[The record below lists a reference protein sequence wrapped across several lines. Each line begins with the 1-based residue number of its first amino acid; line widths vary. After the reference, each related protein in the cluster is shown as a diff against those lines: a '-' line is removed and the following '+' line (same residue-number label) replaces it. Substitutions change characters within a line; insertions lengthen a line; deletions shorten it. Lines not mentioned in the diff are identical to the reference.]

1 MIGSW
6 LVRKSKFDTIFVYAT
21 SPIFQT
27 AVAIFI
33 KWIYRKRLVIWV
45 QDLWPDVLEATGT
58 IKNKR
63 LLRLI
68 GKMVGWIYSR
78 CDLILVQSKE
88 FVENIQ
94 IWVPSKKIIYLPNPS
109 LLLESGLNFPTI
121 RSKKDFIIVF
131 AGNIG
136 RAQAFDTIL
145 EAAKNL
151 RNYKEIKFVIV
162 GAGVDKARAEEIASE
177 NALNMVFI
185 GKVEHASI
193 NGVLEQSDCVL
204 VSLSAHPIVSKTIPS
219 KIATYMAS
227 GKPIIGSLD
236 GAGARI
242 INEAEAGLI
251 GEAENVNVLTEN
263 IIKMFKIS
271 DKQRKRFGKNGYEY
285 FKKYFEMEIVASR
298 LNQILTKE

>member
-1 MIGSW
+1 M
-6 LVRKSKFDTIFVYAT
+6 
-21 SPIFQT
+21 
-27 AVAIFI
+27 
-33 KWIYRKRLVIWV
+33 
-45 QDLWPDVLEATGT
+45 
-58 IKNKR
+58 
-63 LLRLI
+63 
-68 GKMVGWIYSR
+68 
-78 CDLILVQSKE
+78 
-88 FVENIQ
+88 
-94 IWVPSKKIIYLPNPS
+94 
-109 LLLESGLNFPTI
+109 
-121 RSKKDFIIVF
+121 
-131 AGNIG
+131 
-136 RAQAFDTIL
+136 
-145 EAAKNL
+145 
-151 RNYKEIKFVIV
+151 IV

-271 DKQRKRFGKNGYEY
+271 DKQRKDLEKTVMNIL
-285 FKKYFEMEIVASR
+285 KSTLKWR
-298 LNQILTKE
+298 LLLPD